1 MNTLAASLAAAFFAG
16 LLGSTHCLGMCA
28 GISGMF
34 TLNAA
39 ARGLRAQLPAALVYN
54 AGRIASYAVLGAIA
68 AVFGSTLLDI
78 IPSIAGPLRLIGGA
92 LIVLIGLQIAFNWRV
107 LQPLERMGGQL
118 WAKVAPFAKGLLP
131 VTSMPKA
138 AALGLLWG
146 LLPCG
151 LVYSVL
157 LMAATSADSARG
169 AMIMLAFGLGT
180 LPAMLATGLG
190 AIQLNRILGRK
201 GARLGAGLLV
211 IIVGLLTLASPLR
224 SMLATDAGHHQHMQ
238 QH

>member
-39 ARGLRAQLPAALVYN
+39 ARGLRAQLPVALVYN
-54 AGRIASYAVLGAIA
+54 AGRIASYAILGAVV

-78 IPSIAGPLRLIGGA
+78 MPSLAGPLRLIGGI
-92 LIVLIGLQIAFNWRV
+92 LIVLIGLQIAFTWRV

-118 WAKVAPFAKGLLP
+118 WTKVAPLARGLLP

-138 AALGLLWG
+138 AVLGLMWG

-157 LMAATSADSARG
+157 LMAATSAESARG
-169 AMIMLAFGLGT
+169 AMIMIAFGLGT

-190 AIQLNRILGRK
+190 AIQLNRILGRR
-201 GARLGAGLLV
+201 GARLGAGLLI
-211 IIVGLLTLASPLR
+211 IIVGLLTLAAPFRAVLVPDSV
-224 SMLATDAGHHQHMQ
+224 HHQHMQ
-238 QH
+238 QQ